1 MAVGSTQL
9 AKAQLQTA
17 NCKLQTEFMLY
28 HIFDWLAKEGFR
40 FPGINLFQ
48 FITFRVL
55 LAMIL
60 SLVITTVYGKKLIKF
75 LQKKQLGESV
85 RDLGLAGQNEKKGT
99 PTMGGIIILLAILIP
114 TLLLANLDKVYI
126 RLMLLCTVW
135 LGAIGFIDDYLKIRA
150 KRIAQA
156 KDIAYKKSDSD
167 GLAGRFKIFGQ
178 VMLGIIV
185 GATLYFTPSVV
196 VKREIVKSTDSVGQI
211 ATNPNAKF
219 DTVIVDG
226 KPRVF
231 VDATRTIIT
240 TIPFVKNHEF
250 NYAKLLPKRWEVYAY
265 ILYIIIVILIVTAVS
280 NGANI
285 TDGLDGLATG
295 VSAIIG
301 ICLGIFAYVSG
312 NIKFA
317 EYLNIMYIPNLG
329 ELSIFIAAFVG
340 ACIGFL
346 WYNAYPAQVFM
357 GDTGSLALGGIIAAL
372 AIIVRKELLIPIFCF
387 VFLVEN
393 LSVMIQVGYF
403 KYTRRKYG
411 EGRRVFLMSPLH
423 HHYQKLGYHESKI
436 AVRFWII
443 TILSV
448 VLAIVTLKLR

>member
-1 MAVGSTQL
+1 M
-9 AKAQLQTA
+9 
-17 NCKLQTEFMLY
+17 FY
-28 HIFDWLAKEGFR
+28 HLFHWLTKQNIH
-40 FPGINLFQ
+40 FPGSGLFQ

-60 SLVITTVYGKKLIKF
+60 SLVITTVFGKKIIKI
-75 LQKKQLGESV
+75 LQKKQLGETV
-85 RDLGLAGQNEKKGT
+85 RDLGLAGEQQKKGT
-99 PTMGGIIILLAILIP
+99 PTMGGIILILAIIIP

-135 LGAIGFIDDYLKIRA
+135 LGTIGFIDDYLKIRA
-150 KRIAQA
+150 KRLAST
-156 KDIAYKKSDSD
+156 KGVEFKKTNSD

-185 GATLYFTPSVV
+185 GATLYFNQNVV
-196 VKREIVKSTDSVGQI
+196 VKREILSTNDIRVS
-211 ATNPNAKF
+211 AKNNSTIKY
-219 DTVIVDG
+219 DTITVDG
-226 KPRVF
+226 KKRIF
-231 VDATRTIIT
+231 TDAKNVIT
-240 TIPFVKNHEF
+240 TIPFVKGHEF
-250 NYAKLLPKRWEVYAY
+250 NYAKLLPKSWEDYTYIIY
-265 ILYIIIVILIVTAVS
+265 ILIVIFIVTAVS

-301 ICLGIFAYVSG
+301 VCLGVFAYVSG

-346 WYNAYPAQVFM
+346 WYNSYPAQVFM

-372 AIIVRKELLIPIFCF
+372 AIIVRKELLIPIFCM

-393 LSVMIQVGYF
+393 VSVIIQVSYF
-403 KYTRRKYG
+403 KYTKRKYG
-411 EGRRVFLMSPLH
+411 EGKRVFLMSPLH
-423 HHYQKLGYHESKI
+423 HHYQKLGFHESKI

-443 TILSV
+443 TILCV
-448 VLAIVTLKLR
+448 ALAIVTLKLR

>member
-1 MAVGSTQL
+1 
-9 AKAQLQTA
+9 
-17 NCKLQTEFMLY
+17 MLY
-28 HIFDWLAKEGFR
+28 HLFDWFTKEGFR
-40 FPGINLFQ
+40 FPGSGLFQ
-48 FITFRVL
+48 FISFRVM
-55 LAMIL
+55 LALIL
-60 SLVITTVYGKKLIKF
+60 SLVITTVYGKKLISY
-75 LQKKQLGESV
+75 LQKKQLGETV
-85 RDLGLAGQNEKKGT
+85 RDLGLAGEQQKKGT
-99 PTMGGIIILLAILIP
+99 PTMGGIILILAIIIP

-135 LGAIGFIDDYLKIRA
+135 LGTIGFIDDYLKIKARRVA
-150 KRIAQA
+150 KEKGI
-156 KDIAYKKSDSD
+156 DYKKTDAD

-178 VMLGIIV
+178 VMLGLIV
-185 GATLYFTPSVV
+185 GATLYFNSSVV
-196 VKREIVKSTDSVGQI
+196 VKREVLQEGPIMSVEGKTI
-211 ATNPNAKF
+211 KY
-219 DTVIVDG
+219 DTVKIDG
-226 KPRVF
+226 RTRVF
-231 VDATRTIIT
+231 VDAKSMIT
-240 TIPFVKNHEF
+240 TIPFVKSHEF
-250 NYAKLLPKRWEVYAY
+250 NYSKLLPKTWQDYTY
-265 ILYIIIVILIVTAVS
+265 ILYILIVIFIVTAVS

-346 WYNAYPAQVFM
+346 WYNSYPAQVFM

-372 AIIVRKELLIPIFCF
+372 AIIVRKELLIPIFCM

-393 LSVMIQVGYF
+393 LSVVLQVGYF
-403 KYTRRKYG
+403 KYTKKKYG
-411 EGRRVFLMSPLH
+411 EGRRIFLMSPLH

-443 TILSV
+443 TILCV
-448 VLAIVTLKLR
+448 AMAIVTLKLR

>member
-1 MAVGSTQL
+1 
-9 AKAQLQTA
+9 
-17 NCKLQTEFMLY
+17 MLY

-60 SLVITTVYGKKLIKF
+60 SLVITTVYGKKLIKY
-75 LQKKQLGESV
+75 LEKKQLGESV
-85 RDLGLAGQNEKKGT
+85 RDLGLEGQNEKKGT

-135 LGAIGFIDDYLKIRA
+135 LGAIGFIDDYLKIRS

-156 KDIAYKKSDSD
+156 KGLTYKKSDSD
-167 GLAGRFKIFGQ
+167 GLAGKFKIFGQ

-196 VKREIVKSTDSVGQI
+196 VKREIVKTADVTSQI
-211 ATNPNAKF
+211 PLDPKAKF
-219 DTVIVDG
+219 DTIVIDG
-226 KPRVF
+226 QKRVF
-231 VDATRTIIT
+231 TDAKSMIT

-250 NYAKLLPKRWEVYAY
+250 NYAKLLPKSWEAYAY

-403 KYTRRKYG
+403 KYTKRKYG